1 MLDPARQTPAAL
13 PDGHPPVLAVIV
25 DTEEEFDWTRPLSR
39 ANRGVTAIAGV
50 EPAHE
55 AVFDPLGLR
64 PDYVIDY
71 PVAADPAAMALFRR
85 LQDEGRASIG
95 AHLHP
100 WVNPPETE
108 AVTPANSYPGNLPR
122 ALEEAKLRV
131 LTDVI
136 AQGLGRR
143 PTLYKAGRYG
153 AGPNTAA
160 LLEAEGYE
168 IDASVVPH
176 VSFAADG
183 GPDFRRLGLAPS
195 WFGTQRRLL
204 ELPLT
209 SGFCGFGRRL
219 GPGLYGPVT
228 SPIGRRLKA
237 QGILSRLGVMER
249 IRLTPEGSTTEEMQ
263 RLIRALLADGHR
275 IFTLTFHSPSLVPG
289 HTPYVR
295 DGDDLAVFLAAI
307 RDTAAWFRDHL
318 GGTFRTAGEIRAL
331 CREAAAAPSAIP
343 SAFMKRAS

>member
-1 MLDPARQTPAAL
+1 M
-13 PDGHPPVLAVIV
+13 
-25 DTEEEFDWTRPLSR
+25 
-39 ANRGVTAIAGV
+39 

-55 AVFDPLGLR
+55 AVFDLMGLR

-71 PVAADPAAMALFRR
+71 PIAADPSAMAMFRR
-85 LQDEGRASIG
+85 LEEDGRASIG

-100 WVNPPETE
+100 WVNPPDTE

-122 ALEEAKLRV
+122 ALEAEKLRV
-131 LTDVI
+131 LTDTI

-153 AGPNTAA
+153 VGPNTAD
-160 LLEAEGYE
+160 LLASEGYE

-183 GPDFRRLGLAPS
+183 GPDFRHLGLAPY
-195 WFGTQRRLL
+195 WFGSNDHTQRRLL

-209 SGFCGFGRRL
+209 SGFCGLARRH
-219 GPGLYGPVT
+219 GPRLHGLAT
-228 SPIGRRLKA
+228 SPPGRMLKA
-237 QGILSRLGVMER
+237 EGILSRLNLLER
-249 IRLTPEGSTTEEMQ
+249 IRLTPEGATFDEMR
-263 RLIRALLADGHR
+263 RLSLALLEDGHR

-295 DGDDLAVFLAAI
+295 DADDLASFLTDI
-307 RDTAAWFRDHL
+307 GDYAAWFHEAL
-318 GGTFRTAGEIRAL
+318 GGEYRTAAEIRAL
-331 CREAAAAPSAIP
+331 CLEAAGKNAEPL
-343 SAFMKRAS
+343 KRTS